1 MTRADVA
8 NRLAKY
14 SRPDGD
20 CIRWTG
26 VHGPKGYGRI
36 SVGGK
41 TRIVHRVAYEVLV
54 GPIPEGLEIDHLCR
68 VRDCINVQ
76 HLEPVTHLENVRRRR
91 DNPDECA
98 NGHPFTKEN
107 THWYSQKGRDSNPVR
122 KCRRCKK
129 ESNAAR
135 PRRAMTD
142 QDKERLAARDRRGR
156 QRNRPSRT
164 TLHQDNLHK
173 DTVTATLQEGT

>member
-1 MTRADVA
+1 MNAASVA
-8 NRLAKY
+8 ARLAKC

-36 SVGGK
+36 GVDGK
-41 TRIVHRVAYEVLV
+41 TKIVHRVAYEVLV
-54 GPIPEGLEIDHLCR
+54 GPIPDGLEIDHRCR

-98 NGHPFTKEN
+98 NGHPFTEEN
-107 THWYSQKGRDSNPVR
+107 THWYIQKGRSNTVR

-135 PRRAMTD
+135 SRRPMTD

-156 QRNRPSRT
+156 RRARPARLT
-164 TLHQDNLHK
+164 K
-173 DTVTATLQEGT
+173 EGA

>member
-1 MTRADVA
+1 MTTTSLAD
-8 NRLAKY
+8 RLAKW
-14 SRPDGD
+14 SRPDGE

-26 VHGPKGYGRI
+26 AHGPKGYGRI

-41 TRIVHRVAYEVLV
+41 TRIVHRVAYEALV
-54 GPIPEGLEIDHLCR
+54 GPIPSGLEIDHLCR

-98 NGHPFTKEN
+98 NGHPFTEQN
-107 THWYSQKGRDSNPVR
+107 THWYNAKDRPNPVR
-122 KCRRCKK
+122 KCRQCKT

-135 PRRAMTD
+135 PRRPMTA
-142 QDKERLAARDRRGR
+142 QDKERLADHDRQGR
-156 QRNRPSRT
+156 QRTRT
-164 TLHQDNLHK
+164 
-173 DTVTATLQEGT
+173 VQEAG